1 MTESMSITVCVVLP
15 WLPYGVVLCVCIVVV
30 VVMVTVDDVT
40 VGGEG
45 YNK

>member
-15 WLPYGVVLCVCIVVV
+15 WLPYGVVLCVV
-30 VVMVTVDDVT
+30 VVMVTVDDFT

-45 YNK
+45 YNN